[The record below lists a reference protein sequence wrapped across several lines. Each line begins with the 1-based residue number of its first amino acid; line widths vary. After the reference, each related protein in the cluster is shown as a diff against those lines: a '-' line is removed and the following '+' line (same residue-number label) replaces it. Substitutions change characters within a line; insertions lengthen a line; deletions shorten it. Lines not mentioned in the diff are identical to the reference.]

1 MIKLDF
7 LPVPIDVILGF
18 LCLILFGMILGA
30 IIYLPVAHKNSELT
44 LEKLSNDLIWNYAP
58 QWVLAVISCIIFLV
72 ISFML
77 IGGMWRM

>member
-7 LPVPIDVILGF
+7 LPVPIDVIIGF
-18 LCLILFGMILGA
+18 LCLILFGMIFGA

-58 QWVLAVISCIIFLV
+58 QWLLAVISCIIFLV

-77 IGGMWRM
+77 ISGMWRM

>member
-7 LPVPIDVILGF
+7 LPVPIDVIIGF
-18 LCLILFGMILGA
+18 LCLILFGMIFGA
-30 IIYLPVAHKNSELT
+30 IIYLPVAQKNSELT

-58 QWVLAVISCIIFLV
+58 QWLLAVISCIIFLV

-77 IGGMWRM
+77 ISGMWRM

>member
-58 QWVLAVISCIIFLV
+58 QWILAVISCIIFLV

>member
-7 LPVPIDVILGF
+7 LPVPIDVIIGF
-18 LCLILFGMILGA
+18 LCLILFGMIFGA

-58 QWVLAVISCIIFLV
+58 QWLLAVISCIIFLV